1 MKIIKVTPDNINSF
15 NKEIK
20 KPNLI
25 AFVKIYSNSCGHCKA
40 MESDWTQLENELKN
54 EDINGLLASISS
66 EDIESADCDTDNRG
80 VPTLRVFEGGKRKMD
95 YEGKR
100 KTADM
105 KLFFKNLLKPKQKG
119 GRRKNFLKKSSR
131 KRKKRKKRK
140 TRRRKNFLKKSSR
153 KKRKTRRRKNFLKK
167 TSQKKRKTRR
177 RKNFLK
183 KSYRKQKKRKTRRR
197 RKRGGLT
204 KAGKLKSD
212 AIIASGML
220 RGEDDEFRR
229 DSIGLLQDIRSLDD
243 EEEEEEGLN
252 LKDLKLMGGRRKTKK
267 RKKRRK

>member
-66 EDIESADCDTDNRG
+66 EDIDSADCDTDNRG
-80 VPTLRVFEGGKRKMD
+80 VPTLRIFEGGKRKMD

-100 KTADM
+100 TTADM

-167 TSQKKRKTRR
+167 SSRKLRKRKTR
-177 RKNFLK
+177 K
-183 KSYRKQKKRKTRRR
+183 RR

-243 EEEEEEGLN
+243 EEEEEGLD
-252 LKDLKLMGGRRKTKK
+252 LKDLKLMGGRRKTRK
-267 RKKRRK
+267 RKTN

>member
-54 EDINGLLASISS
+54 ELKNEDINGLLASISS
-66 EDIESADCDTDNRG
+66 EDIDSADCDTDNRG

-100 KTADM
+100 TTADM
-105 KLFFKNLLKPKQKG
+105 KLFFKNLLKKQKG

-131 KRKKRKKRK
+131 RKRK

-167 TSQKKRKTRR
+167 SSRKRRKRKTR
-177 RKNFLK
+177 K
-183 KSYRKQKKRKTRRR
+183 RR
-197 RKRGGLT
+197 RKHGGLT
-204 KAGKLKSD
+204 ETGKLKSD
-212 AIIASGML
+212 AIIASAML
-220 RGEDDEFRR
+220 GSEDHEFKK
-229 DSIGLLQDIRSLDD
+229 DTIKLLQDIRSLKVK
-243 EEEEEEGLN
+243 EEEEGLN
-252 LKDLKLMGGRRKTKK
+252 VKDLKLMGGRRKTKK

>member
-66 EDIESADCDTDNRG
+66 EDIDSADCDTDNRG

-100 KTADM
+100 TTADM

-167 TSQKKRKTRR
+167 SSRRKRKTR
-177 RKNFLK
+177 K
-183 KSYRKQKKRKTRRR
+183 RR

-220 RGEDDEFRR
+220 RGEDDEFRK

>member
-1 MKIIKVTPDNINSF
+1 MKIIKVTSDNINSF

-100 KTADM
+100 ETADM
-105 KLFFKNLLKPKQKG
+105 KLFFKNLLKKQKG
-119 GRRKNFLKKSSR
+119 GRKNFLKKSSQKRKKLKTRRRKNFLKKSSR
-131 KRKKRKKRK
+131 KRK

-153 KKRKTRRRKNFLKK
+153 KTRK
-167 TSQKKRKTRR
+167 
-177 RKNFLK
+177 
-183 KSYRKQKKRKTRRR
+183 RR

-204 KAGKLKSD
+204 KTGKLKSK
-212 AIIASGML
+212 AMISSALLKGNKES
-220 RGEDDEFRR
+220 DDFRR
-229 DSIGLLQDIRSLDD
+229 DSIGLLQDLTSLKG
-243 EEEEEEGLN
+243 EEEEGLN
-252 LKDLKLMGGRRKTKK
+252 LKDLKLMGVEK
-267 RKKRRK
+267 RKKEKEIKHEITKKV

>member
-100 KTADM
+100 TTADM

-131 KRKKRKKRK
+131 KRKKQKKRK

-167 TSQKKRKTRR
+167 SSR
-177 RKNFLK
+177 
-183 KSYRKQKKRKTRRR
+183 KKRKTRRR

-267 RKKRRK
+267 RKTN

>member
-66 EDIESADCDTDNRG
+66 EDIDSADCDTDNRG
-80 VPTLRVFEGGKRKMD
+80 VPTLRIFEGGKRKMD

-100 KTADM
+100 TTADM

-167 TSQKKRKTRR
+167 SSRRKRKTR
-177 RKNFLK
+177 K
-183 KSYRKQKKRKTRRR
+183 RR

-229 DSIGLLQDIRSLDD
+229 DSIELLQDIRSLDD
-243 EEEEEEGLN
+243 EEEEGLD
-252 LKDLKLMGGRRKTKK
+252 LKDLKLMGGRRKTRK
-267 RKKRRK
+267 RKTN

>member
-66 EDIESADCDTDNRG
+66 EDIDSADCDTDNRG

-100 KTADM
+100 TTADM

-131 KRKKRKKRK
+131 KKRK

-153 KKRKTRRRKNFLKK
+153 RKRKTRK
-167 TSQKKRKTRR
+167 
-177 RKNFLK
+177 
-183 KSYRKQKKRKTRRR
+183 RR

-220 RGEDDEFRR
+220 RGEDD
-229 DSIGLLQDIRSLDD
+229 
-243 EEEEEEGLN
+243 
-252 LKDLKLMGGRRKTKK
+252 
-267 RKKRRK
+267 

>member
-66 EDIESADCDTDNRG
+66 EDIDSADCDTDNRG

-95 YEGKR
+95 YQGKR
-100 KTADM
+100 TTADM

-167 TSQKKRKTRR
+167 SSRKLRKRKTR
-177 RKNFLK
+177 K
-183 KSYRKQKKRKTRRR
+183 RR

-243 EEEEEEGLN
+243 EEEEEGLD
-252 LKDLKLMGGRRKTKK
+252 LKDLKLMGGRRKTRK
-267 RKKRRK
+267 RKTN

>member
-100 KTADM
+100 ETADM
-105 KLFFKNLLKPKQKG
+105 KLFFKNLLKKQKG
-119 GRRKNFLKKSSR
+119 GRKNFLKKSSR

-153 KKRKTRRRKNFLKK
+153 KRKKLKTRK
-167 TSQKKRKTRR
+167 
-177 RKNFLK
+177 
-183 KSYRKQKKRKTRRR
+183 RR

-204 KAGKLKSD
+204 KTGKLKRKAMISSALLKGNKESD
-212 AIIASGML
+212 
-220 RGEDDEFRR
+220 DFRR
-229 DSIGLLQDIRSLDD
+229 DSIGLLQDLTSLKG
-243 EEEEEEGLN
+243 EEEEGLN

-267 RKKRRK
+267 RKTRKTRKTRKRN

>member
-100 KTADM
+100 ETADM

-131 KRKKRKKRK
+131 KQKKRKKRK

-153 KKRKTRRRKNFLKK
+153 K
-167 TSQKKRKTRR
+167 QKKRKTR
-177 RKNFLK
+177 K
-183 KSYRKQKKRKTRRR
+183 RR

-212 AIIASGML
+212 AMIASGML

>member
-140 TRRRKNFLKKSSR
+140 TRRRKNFLKK
-153 KKRKTRRRKNFLKK
+153 

-183 KSYRKQKKRKTRRR
+183 KSSRKQKKRKTRKRR

-252 LKDLKLMGGRRKTKK
+252 LKNLKLMGGRRKTKK

>member
-95 YEGKR
+95 YQGKR
-100 KTADM
+100 TTADM

-153 KKRKTRRRKNFLKK
+153 KKRKTRRR
-167 TSQKKRKTRR
+167 
-177 RKNFLK
+177 
-183 KSYRKQKKRKTRRR
+183 

-220 RGEDDEFRR
+220 RGEDDEFRK

-267 RKKRRK
+267 RKTN

>member
-95 YEGKR
+95 YQGKR
-100 KTADM
+100 TTADM

-131 KRKKRKKRK
+131 RKRK

-167 TSQKKRKTRR
+167 S
-177 RKNFLK
+177 
-183 KSYRKQKKRKTRRR
+183 SRKQKKRKTRKRR
-197 RKRGGLT
+197 RKRGGLS

>member
-1 MKIIKVTPDNINSF
+1 MKIIKVTSDNINSF

-100 KTADM
+100 ETADM
-105 KLFFKNLLKPKQKG
+105 KLFFKNLLKKQKG
-119 GRRKNFLKKSSR
+119 GRKNFLKKSSR
-131 KRKKRKKRK
+131 KRKKRKKLKKRK

-153 KKRKTRRRKNFLKK
+153 KRKKLKTRK
-167 TSQKKRKTRR
+167 
-177 RKNFLK
+177 
-183 KSYRKQKKRKTRRR
+183 RR

-204 KAGKLKSD
+204 KTGKLKSK
-212 AIIASGML
+212 AMISSALLKGNKES
-220 RGEDDEFRR
+220 DDFRR
-229 DSIGLLQDIRSLDD
+229 DSIGLLQDLTSLKG
-243 EEEEEEGLN
+243 EEEEGLN

-267 RKKRRK
+267 RKRN

>member
-100 KTADM
+100 ETADM

-131 KRKKRKKRK
+131 KQKKRK

-167 TSQKKRKTRR
+167 SSRKKRKTR
-177 RKNFLK
+177 K
-183 KSYRKQKKRKTRRR
+183 RR

-212 AIIASGML
+212 AMIASGML

-243 EEEEEEGLN
+243 EEEEEGLN

>member
-100 KTADM
+100 ETADM
-105 KLFFKNLLKPKQKG
+105 KLFFKNLLKKQKG
-119 GRRKNFLKKSSR
+119 GRKNFLKKSSQ
-131 KRKKRKKRK
+131 KRKKRK

-153 KKRKTRRRKNFLKK
+153 KRKKLKTRK
-167 TSQKKRKTRR
+167 
-177 RKNFLK
+177 
-183 KSYRKQKKRKTRRR
+183 RR

-204 KAGKLKSD
+204 KTGKLKRKAMISSALLKGNKESD
-212 AIIASGML
+212 
-220 RGEDDEFRR
+220 DFRR
-229 DSIGLLQDIRSLDD
+229 DSIGLLQDLTSLKG
-243 EEEEEEGLN
+243 EEEEGLN

-267 RKKRRK
+267 RKTN